1 MIMDFF
7 MQILPFLVLMFSI
20 GNCYADFSLNSSIQR
35 EADSNT
41 GRNYLK
47 GSIPKDV
54 IEPYLTHLKTIL
66 SPEDY
71 KKYTQ
76 NQQKRD
82 SGMYHVTIIRPD
94 EYSVLNKDLSNFIG
108 YPISIR
114 CFGIG
119 NVREADNEAYFLVCQ
134 SQNAANLRQ
143 HFNLPTQDFHV
154 TLGFK
159 EKDIFDQPKDK
170 SSLISPYSIL
180 EK

>member
-1 MIMDFF
+1 
-7 MQILPFLVLMFSI
+7 MQILLFLIQVLFI
-20 GNCYADFSLNSSIQR
+20 GSCYADFSLNSSIQH

-41 GRNYLK
+41 GYKYLK
-47 GSIPKDV
+47 GSIPQDV
-54 IEPYLTHLKTIL
+54 VEPYLKHLKTIL

-82 SGMYHVTIIRPD
+82 SGKYHVTIVRPD
-94 EYSVLNKDLSNFIG
+94 EYKALNKDFSSFIG

-119 NVREADNEAYFLVCQ
+119 NIREVDNETYFLVCQ

-143 HFNLPTQDFHV
+143 YLKLPTQNFHV

-159 EKDIFDQPKDK
+159 EKDIFDRPKDK
-170 SSLISPYSIL
+170 SSLISPYSLL
-180 EK
+180 EQ